1 MFNALNYVFLVYS
14 LFYICSFYCF
24 TTKKFNWLYSPCTSM
39 AHIMNFHLNDVY
51 DFQYRGRMVRRQLMG
66 KNS

>member
-1 MFNALNYVFLVYS
+1 
-14 LFYICSFYCF
+14 
-24 TTKKFNWLYSPCTSM
+24 M

-66 KNS
+66 KNSWTKFPRTPWWKDFPVASWE